1 LQPFHAVLLG
11 IVQGLTEFLP
21 ISSTAHLTLTGKLF
35 GFVTPE
41 NTQAWTA
48 FLAIIQLG
56 TVAAVLIYFSR
67 DLWGMAKALVED
79 VRTKGKKFPEYSHE
93 SKLILFIVLGTIPV
107 VVIGLLAKD
116 IIEGVFTKNLI
127 VIASSLILL
136 AIFLWIAERVASHSR
151 SIQEVTLKDSL
162 LIGLAQVLALIP
174 GSSRSGAT
182 ITAGLF
188 LKFER
193 AAAARFSFLLSIPAV
208 LGSGL
213 YELMK
218 IDHSVF
224 QFGSMNLIIATVVS
238 GISGYAAIA
247 WLLRYLM
254 KNTTMIFVW
263 YRFGLGVFLFIL
275 MLTHVITP

>member
-1 LQPFHAVLLG
+1 LQPFHAVVLG

-21 ISSTAHLTLTGKLF
+21 ISSTAHLTLTGKLL
-35 GFVTPE
+35 GFVTTE

-48 FLAIIQLG
+48 FLAVIQLG
-56 TVAAVLIYFSR
+56 TVAAVLIYFSK
-67 DLWGMAKALVED
+67 DLWRMTRALLED
-79 VRTKGKKFPEYSHE
+79 IRTKGKRFAEYSHE
-93 SKLILFIVLGTIPV
+93 SRLVLYITLGTIPV
-107 VVIGLLAKD
+107 VVVGLLAKD
-116 IIEGVFTKNLI
+116 IIEGVFTKNLV
-127 VIASSLILL
+127 VIASSLVVL

-151 SIQEVTLKDSL
+151 SIQKVTLKDSL

-174 GSSRSGAT
+174 GSSRSGTT

-213 YELMK
+213 YELAK

-224 QFGSMNLIIATVVS
+224 QFGNFNLVIATFVS
-238 GISGYAAIA
+238 GVSGYVAIA

-263 YRFGLGVFLFIL
+263 YRIGLGVLLFIL
-275 MLTHVITP
+275 MLTRVVTP